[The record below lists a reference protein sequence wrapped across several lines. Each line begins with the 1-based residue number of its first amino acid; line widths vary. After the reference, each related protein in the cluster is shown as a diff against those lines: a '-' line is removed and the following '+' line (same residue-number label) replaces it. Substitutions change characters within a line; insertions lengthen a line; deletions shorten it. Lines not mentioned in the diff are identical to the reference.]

1 MTQSEA
7 WGQEK
12 KTEHQ
17 YREVWRETDTP
28 KGREGSEPE
37 TEGGGPGWQRRHRWI
52 GWHPEK
58 QSPKTDIKMAMK
70 QEVWMGKTRE
80 DR

>member
-1 MTQSEA
+1 MERDR
-7 WGQEK
+7 
-12 KTEHQ
+12 H
-17 YREVWRETDTP
+17 P
-28 KGREGSEPE
+28 KRQRGIRARDGGRR
-37 TEGGGPGWQRRHRWI
+37 PGWQRRHRWI

-58 QSPKTDIKMAMK
+58 QSPKAHIKMAMK